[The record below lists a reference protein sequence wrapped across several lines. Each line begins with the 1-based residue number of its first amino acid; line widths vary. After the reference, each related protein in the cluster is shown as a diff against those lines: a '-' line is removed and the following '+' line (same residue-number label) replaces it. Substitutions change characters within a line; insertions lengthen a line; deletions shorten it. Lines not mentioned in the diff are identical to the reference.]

1 MLLHLSF
8 ITYICKLS
16 FLLTLVLFRRWL
28 ISHGLRLT
36 AMSTLEHPEVTT
48 TFKKVVECAVEHGK
62 SLAVDK
68 LEEAKLLTVPL
79 AEVPG
84 YNADAYA
91 ELTAAMGE
99 LKQLELPHIGR
110 LERARMSLLM

>member
-8 ITYICKLS
+8 ITYMCKLS

-28 ISHGLRLT
+28 ISHGLRLA

-48 TFKKVVECAVEHGK
+48 AFGKVVECAVEHGK
-62 SLAVDK
+62 TLVVGK

-84 YNADAYA
+84 YNAGAYA

-99 LKQLELPHIGR
+99 LKELELRISD
-110 LERARMSLLM
+110 AWSTIRMSLLM